1 MNIYHHF
8 FFSRLIIIGLLQLGL
23 LHSAYADTTPNVVVT
38 LKPLHSLVSAITK
51 DVTKPQ
57 LLLNTTQS
65 PHHTYLRP
73 SDYRKIANADIVFWA
88 TQSMEAFMP
97 ALEKKYGKQTKF
109 VSLMHADGIKQLVTR
124 QQHEHHSN
132 ESEHASLDPHFWLS
146 THNARQM
153 VKTIT
158 KQLIIIDQQH
168 SKQYLKNQ
176 TETLQR
182 IEILQT
188 YLAGLFKLS
197 LPPFISYHDAYQYFE
212 DDFHLT
218 RLASV
223 SLNEET
229 SPGIK
234 QIRLIK
240 KLIHDYQVEC
250 IFYDAPVR
258 PPILNTLIQDS
269 NVRAVELDVL
279 GINQPAG
286 ESLWFDTVK
295 TLGKSIAQCLHS
307 QNNISH

>member
-1 MNIYHHF
+1 MNIYPHF
-8 FFSRLIIIGLLQLGL
+8 FLSRFIILGLLQFGL
-23 LHSAYADTTPNVVVT
+23 LHSAYADTTPNIVVT

-51 DVTKPQ
+51 DITKPQ

-88 TQSMEAFMP
+88 TESMEAFMP
-97 ALEKKYGKQTKF
+97 ALEKKYSKQTKF
-109 VSLMHADGIKQLVTR
+109 VSLMQANGIKQLATR
-124 QQHEHHSN
+124 QQHSHHSA

-146 THNARQM
+146 THNAEQM
-153 VKTIT
+153 VKAIT
-158 KQLIIIDQQH
+158 KQLIIIDH
-168 SKQYLKNQ
+168 PHTKQYLKNQ
-176 TETLQR
+176 TKTLQR
-182 IEILQT
+182 IEALQT
-188 YLAGLFKLS
+188 YLARLFKPS

-229 SPGIK
+229 SPSIK
-234 QIRLIK
+234 QIRFIK

-250 IFYDAPVR
+250 IFYDAPVK
-258 PPILNTLIQDS
+258 PPILNTLIHDS
-269 NVRAVELDVL
+269 SVRTVELDIL

-295 TLGKSIAQCLHS
+295 TLGESIAQCLNA